1 LNQPPTATAGADQ
14 TVECTSTSGASFT
27 LNGSAFDPDQNAT
40 LASWRA
46 GSRSGPEVGQTLV
59 SQQSLGVG
67 EQQTYV
73 LRVIDT
79 FAQADE
85 DVTHVSVVD
94 TTPPNLSVTLSPA
107 VMSPPNHKLVP
118 ITVTIVATDTCDAN
132 PVVRL
137 VSIMSNEADN
147 GLGDGDQPNDIQGA
161 AFDTDDRRFQLR
173 NERSGTG
180 SGRIYTI
187 TYSATDA
194 SGNTTVRQPT
204 TTVPR

>member
-1 LNQPPTATAGADQ
+1 ATAASVHGPRAARVDGDTPAAPCDGDKRTLSAADPPDCDDPGGPCVSPDHADEPMTVDVALDGSLLNQPPTATAGADQ
-14 TVECTSTSGASFT
+14 TVECTSTNGASFT

-85 DVTHVSVVD
+85 DVTHVAVVD
-94 TTPPNLSVTLSPA
+94 TTPPNLSVTVSPA
-107 VMSPPNHKLVP
+107 VLSPPNHKL
-118 ITVTIVATDTCDAN
+118 
-132 PVVRL
+132 
-137 VSIMSNEADN
+137 
-147 GLGDGDQPNDIQGA
+147 
-161 AFDTDDRRFQLR
+161 
-173 NERSGTG
+173 
-180 SGRIYTI
+180 
-187 TYSATDA
+187 
-194 SGNTTVRQPT
+194 
-204 TTVPR
+204 